1 MITLEKEEDEGIE
14 LKSDDTKVVL
24 EGKEMELTLYSNS
37 MSGFHNQETM
47 KFFEKTGS
55 RKVLILLNIRATHSF
70 ISRILVEK
78 LGLPMVPTKFT
89 VTLDDARK
97 VKRMGRCQQVELKF

>member
-37 MSGFHNQETM
+37 MSGFHNLETM